1 MKGIPWYRVP
11 ERKMHFSVSAAPDI
25 DIAPFVKLEEDRG
38 RPVAVRRLT
47 DAIKQRLFDSL
58 DPQQ

>member
-1 MKGIPWYRVP
+1 
-11 ERKMHFSVSAAPDI
+11 MHFSVSAAPDI